1 MNRDHSA
8 QELSLLQQKRSPGGD
23 CFLLEDEMIAFH
35 SICNDIDTQYDGDD
49 TDRLV
54 TMLEDS
60 AVAGSGVSQDIS
72 SPVLAAVMQS
82 MGESSDDTHEDRDRS
97 TAARGEV
104 MRRTMINESSECAMA
119 ANAVFVAPLDHI
131 GQDVIDRL
139 GDNNLEKNTYDM
151 KNVSKNVHQRLPR
164 RAAARKALERSR
176 LAFEDASNAEIVKSN
191 TRKGKSKKMNARD
204 DGMNPRQSKPY
215 DDMIDPN
222 LPADQIR
229 KLRRLLSNRQSARKA
244 RLRRQEQIQE
254 LETAL
259 QESSKVIARLEMDL
273 AESIANRIRIGE
285 ENMNLRN
292 EVERLQTVLHMQG
305 AFDEKSHD
313 IPFDSMGLL

>member
-8 QELSLLQQKRSPGGD
+8 RELSLLEKNRTPGGD
-23 CFLLEDEMIAFH
+23 CFLLAEGEMIAFH
-35 SICNDIDTQYDGDD
+35 SICNDINTQYDGDD
-49 TDRLV
+49 TDHLV

-97 TAARGEV
+97 TARGEV
-104 MRRTMINESSECAMA
+104 MRRTMINESSERAMA
-119 ANAVFVAPLDHI
+119 ANSIFVAPMDHL
-131 GQDVIDRL
+131 GQDVRDRL
-139 GDNNLEKNTYDM
+139 VDNGLEKNTGNI
-151 KNVSKNVHQRLPR
+151 KNVSKNVQRRLPR

-176 LAFEDASNAEIVKSN
+176 LAFEDASNAEILKSN
-191 TRKGKSKKMNARD
+191 TRKGKSKTMKARYD
-204 DGMNPRQSKPY
+204 AMNPRQSKPY
-215 DDMIDPN
+215 DAMIDPN
-222 LPADQIR
+222 LPADQVR

-244 RLRRQEQIQE
+244 RLRRQEQVQE

-259 QESSKVIARLEMDL
+259 EESSKVIARLEMDL
-273 AESIANRIRIGE
+273 AESHANRIRVSE
-285 ENMNLRN
+285 ENINLRN

-305 AFDEKSHD
+305 AFDKTSHD
-313 IPFDSMGLL
+313 VPFDSMGLL

>member
-8 QELSLLQQKRSPGGD
+8 RESSLLQQKRSPDGD
-23 CFLLEDEMIAFH
+23 CFLMDDEMIAFH
-35 SICNDIDTQYDGDD
+35 SICNGIETPYDGDD

-54 TMLEDS
+54 TLLEDS
-60 AVAGSGVSQDIS
+60 AIVGSGVSQDIS

-82 MGESSDDTHEDRDRS
+82 MGESSDDTHEDRGGS
-97 TAARGEV
+97 TARGES
-104 MRRTMINESSECAMA
+104 MKQTMINESSECALA
-119 ANAVFVAPLDHI
+119 ANAVSVAPLDHLRP
-131 GQDVIDRL
+131 DVIHRL
-139 GDNNLEKNTYDM
+139 GNNGLEKNTDDM
-151 KNVSKNVHQRLPR
+151 KNVSENGHQRLPR

-176 LAFEDASNAEIVKSN
+176 LAFEDSSNAEILKAN
-191 TRKGKSKKMNARD
+191 ARKRKSKTMKARD
-204 DGMNPRQSKPY
+204 DSTNPRQSKPY

-259 QESSKVIARLEMDL
+259 EESSKVIARLEMDL
-273 AESIANRIRIGE
+273 AEAHANRIRVGE